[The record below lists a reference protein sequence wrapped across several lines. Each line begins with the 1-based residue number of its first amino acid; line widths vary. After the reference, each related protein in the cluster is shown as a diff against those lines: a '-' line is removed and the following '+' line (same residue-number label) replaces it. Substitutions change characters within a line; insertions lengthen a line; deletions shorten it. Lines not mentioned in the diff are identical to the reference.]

1 MSSHLEYSDALLA
14 CIGSSAVS
22 VDETLDRLNVDTWYA
37 LPPLLQFHGIAPYA
51 YLYLKRVGKLSKAPT
66 DVQRMLAS
74 EYERNAAR
82 NMVVFAELDRI
93 LVACHACSIPVI
105 PLKGA
110 YLARS
115 IYPDPACRVLG
126 DIDIQVRPEDG
137 LRVAEILRAAG
148 YESKWN
154 GDSEWKK
161 QAVHLPGFVKAGALC
176 VEVHLQFT
184 SPFTDFCIDDEKIWK
199 RAHQDEGNV
208 SGCMAMSSEDLFLF
222 LCNHIY
228 RTHFRVGLRHLLDLR
243 ELLDRRGDELNMIEL
258 QVRAREWKMERML
271 SVALTALEMLF
282 HCKPSGDVLSFAPEL
297 ALPHSIQQSMKI
309 RIFRKDSF
317 YSAISILHYLNKIV
331 TQYFRADT
339 RSVPSPPQQE
349 KKGNSSAYD
358 TLFKAMVASACLA
371 VKLLTNPRRRLS
383 DFKNALSELR
393 FERWMNWR

>member
-1 MSSHLEYSDALLA
+1 MSSHLEYADALLA
-14 CIGSSAVS
+14 CIGSTAVS
-22 VDETLDRLNVDTWYA
+22 DETLDRLNVDTWHA
-37 LPPLLQFHGIAPYA
+37 LPPFLQFHGITPYA

-66 DVQRMLAS
+66 DVQHMLAS

-82 NMVVFAELDRI
+82 NMVVFAELNRI
-93 LVACHACSIPVI
+93 LVACHACAIPVI

-126 DIDIQVRPEDG
+126 DIDIQVRQEDG
-137 LRVAEILRAAG
+137 QRVAEVLRVAG
-148 YESKWN
+148 YASKWN

-161 QAVHLPGFVKAGALC
+161 QAVHLPGFIKAGALC

-271 SVALTALEMLF
+271 SVALTSLDILF
-282 HCKPSGDVLSFAPEL
+282 HCKPSGEKLSFASEL
-297 ALPHSIQQSMKI
+297 VLPHSLQEGLRV
-309 RIFRKDSF
+309 RIFREDSVYGASVLLRWIMKHIKLIGCWNRQGPSIARLKDRKGSC
-317 YSAISILHYLNKIV
+317 SIRK
-331 TQYFRADT
+331 
-339 RSVPSPPQQE
+339 
-349 KKGNSSAYD
+349 
-358 TLFKAMVASACLA
+358 
-371 VKLLTNPRRRLS
+371 RLS
-383 DFKNALSELR
+383 DTAVVCIAHAARFVKDPRQQLIGIGRRYRELQ
-393 FERWMNWR
+393 FERWMKWL